1 MTPEQE
7 IRYLIIKA
15 IEDCEPIFDA
25 EYQAVVHMKLLKYIG
40 WTVDEIYEKYDFFS
54 RRKFDFIYKHT
65 SIQLVDFN
73 SERYLGISA
82 DDFEKFLGA

>member
-1 MTPEQE
+1 MANLGYRNRTICLICGAKQPYVSKVLLGKLKVAVQPEKLMTPEQE

-40 WTVDEIYEKYDFFS
+40 
-54 RRKFDFIYKHT
+54 
-65 SIQLVDFN
+65 
-73 SERYLGISA
+73 
-82 DDFEKFLGA
+82 